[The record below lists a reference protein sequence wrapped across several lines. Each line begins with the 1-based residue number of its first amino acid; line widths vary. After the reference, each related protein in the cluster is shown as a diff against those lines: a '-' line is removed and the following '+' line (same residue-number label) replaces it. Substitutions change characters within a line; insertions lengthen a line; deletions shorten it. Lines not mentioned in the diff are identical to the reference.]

1 MVYWLLVYA
10 MYMYYVLLYV
20 HKLCI
25 IIIIIDTYSYFA
37 YNRGRLRG
45 NKRREAFCMLMY
57 IGYWLFVYQML
68 MLLCVGYLSSCIVAS
83 SFLGI

>member
-1 MVYWLLVYA
+1 MVYGLLVYA

-45 NKRREAFCMLMY
+45 NKRREALY
-57 IGYWLFVYQML
+57 AYWLFVYQIL
-68 MLLCVGYLSSCIVAS
+68 ILARYYI
-83 SFLGI
+83 IK